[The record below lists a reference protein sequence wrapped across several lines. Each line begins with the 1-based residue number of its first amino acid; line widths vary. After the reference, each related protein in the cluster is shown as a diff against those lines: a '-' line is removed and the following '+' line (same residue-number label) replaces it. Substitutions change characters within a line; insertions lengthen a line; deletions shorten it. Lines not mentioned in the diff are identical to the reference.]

1 MYFDGLQMLLLHCRG
16 CIISLG
22 PMLLVMIGNV
32 TQVVNGSLHLIT
44 CTIIFSINGMEK
56 QE

>member
-1 MYFDGLQMLLLHCRG
+1 
-16 CIISLG
+16 
-22 PMLLVMIGNV
+22 MLLVMIGNV
-32 TQVVNGSLHLIT
+32 TQQVVNGSLCLIT